1 MGIWG
6 MWPIMGIMPPI
17 IGIWGIMGIC
27 MGIAPIIGIMVCI
40 AALISLFP
48 GLVTRPPGLR
58 IGIY

>member
-1 MGIWG
+1 
-6 MWPIMGIMPPI
+6 MGIMPPI

-27 MGIAPIIGIMVCI
+27 MGIAPIIGIMDCI